1 MPNSKFIDG
10 SWFIVTKGGAIRSL
24 KPPPPYKVTK
34 TMDLLGKSINN
45 VTAVRLALP

>member
-24 KPPPPYKVTK
+24 KPPPAFNVTK
-34 TMDLLGKSINN
+34 TTDLLGKSVNN